1 MSCSRPSRSELTVN
15 RAGRFQRPA
24 FFPRAQSARL
34 IDYLRGEVDSG
45 IRESERQDWRV
56 LVMKKSP
63 AIKSAPAIEAL
74 RANLTGLLDTCP
86 ADQCNPPECPL
97 FRVRKLG
104 RAQRRRWFN
113 ALSEDDLKYLASY
126 TERHK

>member
-1 MSCSRPSRSELTVN
+1 
-15 RAGRFQRPA
+15 
-24 FFPRAQSARL
+24 
-34 IDYLRGEVDSG
+34 
-45 IRESERQDWRV
+45 
-56 LVMKKSP
+56 MKKSP
-63 AIKSAPAIEAL
+63 SMKSAPAIEAL

-104 RAQRRRWFN
+104 RAQRLRWFN

-126 TERHK
+126 CHVCMKLRLHSRPASEPVEA